1 MLSFFLIGDDLSYDL
16 EDILE
21 IIDEAPEPVEIF
33 PIEIGTVYFLDP
45 RFDVYFL
52 DPRFD
57 VYFLGD

>member
-52 DPRFD
+52 
-57 VYFLGD
+57 GD